1 MTVDT
6 NEVAPSQRRHERVRV
21 NGFVRMMVDTAAGVR
36 MASGRLIDLSE
47 GGCSIFVKHRV
58 EENAPARIQVEIS
71 GTDIWLPVVT
81 RWARCNPRGWTIG
94 CEFDRPTAEK
104 ERAIRA
110 LVWERRN
117 LVKS

>member
-1 MTVDT
+1 MG
-6 NEVAPSQRRHERVRV
+6 H
-21 NGFVRMMVDTAAGVR
+21 VRMMVDTDAGVR
-36 MASGRLIDLSE
+36 MVAGNLIDLSE
-47 GGCSIFVKHRV
+47 GGCSIFVKARV
-58 EENAPARIQVEIS
+58 EPNSAARMQVEIS
-71 GTDIWLPVVT
+71 GVDIWLPIVT
-81 RWARCNPRGWTIG
+81 RWARCDARGWTIG

>member
-1 MTVDT
+1 MDDGG
-6 NEVAPSQRRHERVRV
+6 SRRRYERVPV
-21 NGFVRMMVDTAAGVR
+21 MGHVRMMVDTDAGIR
-36 MASGRLIDLSE
+36 MVAGNLIDLSE
-47 GGCSIFVKHRV
+47 GGCSIFVKSRV
-58 EENAPARIQVEIS
+58 EPNSAARMQVEIS
-71 GTDIWLPVVT
+71 GVDIWLPIVT
-81 RWARCNPRGWTIG
+81 RWARGDARGWTIG

>member
-1 MTVDT
+1 MSDGT
-6 NEVAPSQRRHERVRV
+6 SQRRHERVRV

-58 EENAPARIQVEIS
+58 EENAPARIQVEIA

-81 RWARCNPRGWTIG
+81 RWARCIAGQMWPSQSIPMLCAGSARSGWPQVG
-94 CEFDRPTAEK
+94 HLGASRSMSA
-104 ERAIRA
+104 R
-110 LVWERRN
+110 
-117 LVKS
+117 

>member
-1 MTVDT
+1 MSDGT
-6 NEVAPSQRRHERVRV
+6 SQRRHERVRV

-58 EENAPARIQVEIS
+58 EENAPARIQVEIA

-94 CEFDRPTAEK
+94 CEFDRPTPEK